1 MALWMEK
8 ELWLSTT
15 ETSTL
20 ASSKILLWLGKV
32 SYINYKSCYK
42 LADGIKITG
51 VFEDGIV
58 NSHAKKEYEDG
69 RVYVGQFRHDVE
81 ILRMERVF

>member
-1 MALWMEK
+1 M
-8 ELWLSTT
+8 T
-15 ETSTL
+15 
-20 ASSKILLWLGKV
+20 GQG
-32 SYINYKSCYK
+32 CYK

-69 RVYVGQFRHDVE
+69 RVYVGQFRNDVE
-81 ILRMERVF
+81 NGKGVLTMPDGEMIRGIWRDAELV